1 MLSAPQDSSPR
12 NRLALDWKPPV
23 RAEGSDA
30 KRASSRFSA
39 NRKHG
44 ATPPGPFRR
53 QHMWRAFAIF
63 IFALTAW
70 AQEPHPILALGS
82 PAPNFELPGVDGAIH
97 KLADYSSSAILVVVF
112 TCNHCPI
119 AQMYERRITQLA
131 ADYRDRGVA
140 VVAIQPNDPTAIR
153 IDELDS
159 SDISDSLEEMKI
171 RAEHKHLTYP
181 YLYDGETQSVT
192 EAYGPQATPHAFVL
206 DRDRR
211 LRYEG
216 RIDNS
221 YRIELANTHDVR
233 DAIDA
238 LLAHREVAV
247 KHTGVFGC
255 STKWKEKQTSRLE
268 ALRKIESR
276 PVPLDLASAADL
288 KALRAN
294 PTGKTLLVSFWA
306 TWCGS
311 CIHEFPDFEDTF
323 RMYGGRDLEL
333 VTVAANMPNEKNS
346 VLHVLQKMHATSR
359 NLLFASEDTAA
370 LQAAFD
376 PAWESA
382 VPYTVLIAPDGK
394 VLYKKQGSVDMLE
407 LRRTILAN
415 LPSDYEGFNK
425 YWLEQ

>member
-1 MLSAPQDSSPR
+1 MCSM
-12 NRLALDWKPPV
+12 
-23 RAEGSDA
+23 
-30 KRASSRFSA
+30 SR
-39 NRKHG
+39 
-44 ATPPGPFRR
+44 T
-53 QHMWRAFAIF
+53 FAILLLS
-63 IFALTAW
+63 LTAW
-70 AQEPHPILALGS
+70 AQQPHPILAIGS
-82 PAPNFELPGVDGAIH
+82 LAPNFELPGVDGATH
-97 KLADYSSSAILVVVF
+97 KLADYSSSPVLVVVF

-119 AQMYERRITQLA
+119 AQMYERRIADLA
-131 ADYRDRGVA
+131 ADYKDRGVA

-171 RAEHKHLTYP
+171 RAQYKHLTYP

-192 EAYGPQATPHAFVL
+192 ETFGPQATPHVFVF
-206 DRDRR
+206 DQDRR

-216 RIDNS
+216 HMDNT
-221 YRIELANTHDVR
+221 YRVEQVKTHEAR

-255 STKWKEKQTSRLE
+255 STKWKEKQASRLE
-268 ALRKIESR
+268 ALHKIESQQ
-276 PVPLDLASAADL
+276 VKLDMAPAADL
-288 KALRAN
+288 KALRTN
-294 PTGKTLLVSFWA
+294 PTGKTLLVTFWA

-311 CIHEFPDFEDTF
+311 CLHEFPDFEDTY
-323 RMYGGRDLEL
+323 RMYSVRDLEL
-333 VTVAANMPNEKNS
+333 VTVAANMPDEKNS
-346 VLHVLQKMHATSR
+346 VMRVLEKMHATSR
-359 NLLFASEDTAA
+359 NLLFASDDTAA

-382 VPYTVLIAPDGK
+382 VPYTVLIAPSGK

-407 LRRTILAN
+407 LRRTILAS

-425 YWLEQ
+425 YWSGQ